1 MQIRNTRSLA
11 SLAVAFAFTA
21 AHVAVSLQLDRGRA
35 SAADQ
40 PAAEQSR
47 AVKAAP
53 KAEAPKLPIGK
64 GSFVSFD
71 GGVLTL
77 DGSIRPS
84 GSDPGS
90 TGIVKWTSIDDNVKT
105 YVVAGEDK
113 GPDRGYKPAPT
124 LETLKGVKAGTPIF
138 IGPWFGYQDRPGIF
152 VGVAKSRT
160 VGTFVSYTTGGK
172 SSGLALLGKDLAP
185 SGFTKK
191 YGNNLFMPGI
201 KEDTPVEESIDGGPF
216 KPVGTV
222 KTVLKDVKEG
232 TIVTVHFHGEG
243 NMTLIQLGQPKQ

>member
-11 SLAVAFAFTA
+11 SLTAVVALTA
-21 AHVAVSLQLDRGRA
+21 AYLAVSSQPNLGRA
-35 SAADQ
+35 AAAEKPAADKSQ
-40 PAAEQSR
+40 AE
-47 AVKAAP
+47 KAAP
-53 KAEAPKLPIGK
+53 KAEAPKLLIGK

-84 GSDPGS
+84 GNDPGS
-90 TGIVKWTSIDDNVKT
+90 TGIVRWTNIDDSVKV

-152 VGVAKSRT
+152 VGSAKART
-160 VGTFVSYTTGGK
+160 VGTFVSYTTGSK
-172 SSGLALLGKDLAP
+172 SSGLSLLGKDLAP

-191 YGNNLFMPGI
+191 YGNSLFIRGI
-201 KEDTPVEESIDGGPF
+201 KEDIPVEESIDGGPF

-222 KTVLKDVKEG
+222 KTVLKDVPEG
-232 TIVTVHFHGEG
+232 TIVTVHTHGEG
-243 NMTLIQLGQPKQ
+243 NITLIQLGQPKQ